1 MTTEATPD
9 DVGDLGGR
17 AERDIELR
25 PSGRDRL
32 EALGLLVGMAAVLL
46 VLALTVG
53 AAPGIVR

>member
-1 MTTEATPD
+1 MTTETTPEE
-9 DVGDLGGR
+9 VGDLGGR

-46 VLALTVG
+46 VLALIFG
-53 AAPGIVR
+53 AAPAIVR